1 MPGRDRSTRW
11 NDAETSQGRI
21 GMPEPTSFATLQRWK
36 QATKRVI
43 AGNQRVARQR
53 ELIDQLRDQ
62 GCATQG
68 AEAILRKLE
77 MSQERHLADRAGIE
91 HELAQIKDRRLLLDV
106 TLLYLKELRN
116 SLRAA
121 ETGRVEARSR
131 ADQRRKLMRS

>member
-21 GMPEPTSFATLQRWK
+21 GVPEPTSFATLQRWK
-36 QATKRVI
+36 QATKRFI

-53 ELIDQLRDQ
+53 ELIDQLRDE

-91 HELAQIKDRRLLLDV
+91 YELAQIKDRRLLLDV

-116 SLRAA
+116 TLSAA
-121 ETGRVEARSR
+121 ETGGVEAPSR
-131 ADQRRKLMRS
+131 AGQRRN

>member
-21 GMPEPTSFATLQRWK
+21 GVLEPTGLATLQRWK

-43 AGNQRVARQR
+43 AGNQLVARQR
-53 ELIDQLRDQ
+53 ELIDQLRDE
-62 GCATQG
+62 GCVTQG

-77 MSQERHLADRAGIE
+77 MSQEWHLADRAGIE
-91 HELAQIKDRRLLLDV
+91 YELAQIKDRRLLLDV

-116 SLRAA
+116 TLSAA
-121 ETGRVEARSR
+121 ETGGVEAPSR
-131 ADQRRKLMRS
+131 ADQRRN

>member
-21 GMPEPTSFATLQRWK
+21 GVPEPKGLATLQRWK

-43 AGNQRVARQR
+43 AGNQLVARQR
-53 ELIDQLRDQ
+53 ELIDQLRDE

-68 AEAILRKLE
+68 AETILRKLE
-77 MSQERHLADRAGIE
+77 MSQEWHLADRAGIE
-91 HELAQIKDRRLLLDV
+91 YELAQIKDRRLLLDV

-116 SLRAA
+116 TLSAA
-121 ETGRVEARSR
+121 ETGGVEAPSR
-131 ADQRRKLMRS
+131 ADQRRN